1 VFQNKFIFIEN
12 NFALRAGTE
21 ARVYTMSDEQILAV
35 NELIQTRW
43 FNDAVATGS
52 LVETSLQLKKHES
65 EHYVMGA
72 RSPFYF
78 RFGVNSTNK
87 HIVAAVFS
95 TQHATNMGGMMQG
108 GAISSIFDAMTA
120 TVGSVVVEPM
130 AFGTTKSLTVMFK
143 APTPLRTVLKFSV
156 LSASFS
162 MENGTGVVRAQL
174 SDGLENGEIYA
185 LCEAELVDI
194 KRRKKWKMKMKQS
207 STTSKL

>member
-1 VFQNKFIFIEN
+1 
-12 NFALRAGTE
+12 
-21 ARVYTMSDEQILAV
+21 
-35 NELIQTRW
+35 
-43 FNDAVATGS
+43 
-52 LVETSLQLKKHES
+52 
-65 EHYVMGA
+65 
-72 RSPFYF
+72 
-78 RFGVNSTNK
+78 
-87 HIVAAVFS
+87 
-95 TQHATNMGGMMQG
+95 MQG